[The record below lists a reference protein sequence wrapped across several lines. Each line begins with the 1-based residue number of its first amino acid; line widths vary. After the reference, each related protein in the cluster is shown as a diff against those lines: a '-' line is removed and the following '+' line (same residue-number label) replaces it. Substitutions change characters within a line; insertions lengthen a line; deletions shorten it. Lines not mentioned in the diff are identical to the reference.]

1 MLCGQGLKHHATLPK
16 LQLGMNGDSGI
27 HTPVNALHGHA
38 LCFQLVS
45 LCFGGSI
52 PGFVKL

>member
-16 LQLGMNGDSGI
+16 LQLGMNGDRGI

-45 LCFGGSI
+45 LRFGPSI